1 MRLSAVKAY
10 VGQHGAEKDRE
21 ALHTLAVVPPKLATC
36 QDKWQ
41 PLVVFGLSAGR
52 RGDHA
57 YFDRAVLQ
65 RTQRTRERVP
75 ARLQKKK
82 SAGASGLSVAMRA
95 KGVQA
100 REQNLRFVLEDVL
113 LVETPSGVP
122 TSERARCVPG
132 DNMRGARALCG
143 LTRGER

>member
-1 MRLSAVKAY
+1 MRPHTHLLLS
-10 VGQHGAEKDRE
+10 R
-21 ALHTLAVVPPKLATC
+21 PS
-36 QDKWQ
+36 WQ
-41 PLVVFGLSAGR
+41 RVRISGSRWLSVFGLSAGR